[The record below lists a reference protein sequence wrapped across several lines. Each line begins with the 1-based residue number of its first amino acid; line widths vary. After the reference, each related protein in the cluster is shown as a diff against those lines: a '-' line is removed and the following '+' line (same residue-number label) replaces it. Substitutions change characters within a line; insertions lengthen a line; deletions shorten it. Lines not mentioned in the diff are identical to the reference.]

1 MQGLRKRAKETTRYV
16 ITGVVMVG
24 FVYAS
29 FVVMS
34 VKLARA
40 EKQERSQWSR

>member
-1 MQGLRKRAKETTRYV
+1 MQGLRKRVKETTRYV

-24 FVYAS
+24 FVYTS
-29 FVVMS
+29 FVVAS

-40 EKQERSQWSR
+40 EKKERSRD